1 MCFCAL
7 LFLIS
12 LAHIQHVVPQI
23 TRKLCEEELL
33 KIKGVIS
40 FTFVMN
46 KSRCI
51 IRCKV
56 ELSPETLCDAINN
69 TKVLSAQQ
77 VVKNERGEEV
87 G

>member
-1 MCFCAL
+1 M
-7 LFLIS
+7 
-12 LAHIQHVVPQI
+12 QHVIVPQI
-23 TRKLCEEELL
+23 SRKLCEEELI

-40 FTFVMN
+40 FTFVMK

-56 ELSPETLCDAINN
+56 ELSPEILCDAINN

-77 VVKNERGEEV
+77 VVRNEKGEEV